1 MEAGLQPD
9 TDHRSGIRSN
19 VFLSAVLIGGKEP
32 LPVRVRNLS
41 PGGALIDGDEIPP
54 TGTTVR
60 LVRGSLAVAGN
71 VTWQSDGNAGLRF
84 GEEIDVAAW
93 VRRVGHPGQRRVDD
107 TIDALR
113 HHQRPEAA
121 VDAPSLVRVSAELDG
136 ICERIS
142 ASPSLTVEMGEE
154 LVRLDAL
161 ARTLQQI
168 AREAG
173 GFTRA

>member
-1 MEAGLQPD
+1 MQPN

-19 VFLSAVLIGGKEP
+19 VFLTALLIGGKEP

-41 PGGALIDGDEIPP
+41 PGGAFLDGDKIPP
-54 TGTTVR
+54 VGASVR

-71 VTWQSDGNAGLRF
+71 VAWEADGHAGLRF
-84 GEEIDVAAW
+84 ANEIDVSAW
-93 VRRVGHPGQRRVDD
+93 VRRVGHPGQWRVDD

-113 HHQRPEAA
+113 HRQHPAGG
-121 VDAPSLVRVSAELDG
+121 VDSPSLVRVSAELDG

-142 ASPSLTVEMGEE
+142 ASPSLTVEVGEE

-161 ARTLQQI
+161 ARALQQI
-168 AREAG
+168 ARDAG
-173 GFTRA
+173 GFTRP

>member
-9 TDHRSGIRSN
+9 TNHRSDIRSN
-19 VFLSAVLIGGKEP
+19 VFLTAVLIGGKEP

-41 PGGALIDGDEIPP
+41 PGGAFLDGDEFPP
-54 TGTTVR
+54 VGASVR

-71 VTWQSDGNAGLRF
+71 VAWQSDGHAGLRF
-84 GEEIDVAAW
+84 AKDIDVGAW
-93 VRRVGHPGQRRVDD
+93 VRRVGHPGQRRIDD

-113 HHQRPEAA
+113 HHQRPAAA

-142 ASPSLTVEMGEE
+142 ASPSLTVEVGEE

-161 ARTLQQI
+161 ARALQQI
-168 AREAG
+168 ASDAG
-173 GFTRA
+173 GFTRP